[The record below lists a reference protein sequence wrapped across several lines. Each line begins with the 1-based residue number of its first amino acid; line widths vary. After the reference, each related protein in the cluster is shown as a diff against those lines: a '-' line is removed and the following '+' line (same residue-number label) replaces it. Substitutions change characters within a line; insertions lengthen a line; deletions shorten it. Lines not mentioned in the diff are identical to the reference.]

1 MAGKSKKLG
10 QEVKLAG
17 FTRGGMPVGMR
28 TGAKSSVKPA
38 GGRTGK
44 SYGVGEYV
52 AIGAA
57 AGLTGLVGAVTV
69 SALNE
74 GFRGGTGKL
83 GPKGK

>member
-1 MAGKSKKLG
+1 MARTPKVAAKISGVDNQDRSWMTQHHINQGKL
-10 QEVKLAG
+10 
-17 FTRGGMPVGMR
+17 RN
-28 TGAKSSVKPA
+28 VKPKA
-38 GGRTGK
+38 GK

-57 AGLTGLVGAVTV
+57 AGLTGLVGAATV

-83 GPKGK
+83 GPKGR